1 VGAGTDNATGP
12 ALKARVDYLIVKW
25 LHVLSATVLFG
36 TGIGTAY
43 YMLCASL
50 SGRSLATAVVM
61 GHGVRA
67 DWLFTGISGIVQPL
81 TGLYLVHRLGLPLQ
95 TRWVVW
101 ALLLYGVA
109 LACWLPV
116 VWLQIRM
123 RHIAEQAAAGGA
135 ALPPAYFRCLRIWI
149 VLGVPAFVALV
160 VVFWLMVAKPV

>member
-1 VGAGTDNATGP
+1 VGARADDASGP
-12 ALKARVDYLIVKW
+12 ALKQRVDYLIVKW

-50 SGRSLATAVVM
+50 SGRSVATALVM
-61 GHGVRA
+61 RHGVRA

-81 TGLYLVHRLGLPLQ
+81 SGLYLVHRLGLPLQ
-95 TRWVVW
+95 TRWVAW
-101 ALLLYGVA
+101 ALLLYGLA

-116 VWLQIRM
+116 VWLQLRM
-123 RHIAEQAAAGGA
+123 RHIADQAATRGA

-149 VLGVPAFVALV
+149 VLGVPAFVALI